1 MMMLR
6 VSRAQKCE
14 FAYANGLYLSD
25 YQSSEPIA
33 KKRKKSLCLPLLL
46 LLAGGESFDYY
57 FPLRLFTMLFNRR
70 SAASTSIL

>member
-14 FAYANGLYLSD
+14 FAYANALYLSD
-25 YQSSEPIA
+25 YQSSEPRA